1 MFEKKGEYFTNKDEN
16 FLKESDL
23 VIFWNEKPKK
33 LIKNYAVL
41 GGSDEHSKVDIPRAD
56 KDLALLLA
64 RLAYVFEIYDESLKE
79 TDEFEDFVDIL
90 KGVRVKIQIK
100 KHLTTLEEIS
110 GVLYLID
117 SSEKISIIIDEV
129 GEEEFEALMSFLVM
143 MGFFSDKIGIFSK
156 SDISYYDEFYFYE
169 R

>member
-1 MFEKKGEYFTNKDEN
+1 MFEKKGEFYTNKDDE
-16 FLKESDL
+16 FLKSSDL
-23 VIFWNEKPKK
+23 VIYWRAKPKR
-33 LIKNYAVL
+33 LIKNYVVI

-64 RLAYVFEIYDESLKE
+64 RLAYVFRVFDERLEDSE
-79 TDEFEDFVDIL
+79 EFEDFIDVL
-90 KGVRVKIQIK
+90 KGVRVKTQIK

-110 GVLYLID
+110 GVLYLMD
-117 SSEKISIIIDEV
+117 NSEKVSIIIDEID
-129 GEEEFEALMSFLVM
+129 EEEFEALMSFLVM

>member
-1 MFEKKGEYFTNKDEN
+1 MFEKRGEYFTNKNED

-64 RLAYVFEIYDESLKE
+64 RLAYVFEIYDEGLKDTE
-79 TDEFEDFVDIL
+79 EFEDFVDIL
-90 KGVRVKIQIK
+90 KGVRVKTQIK

-117 SSEKISIIIDEV
+117 SSDKVSIILGDV
-129 GEEEFEALMSFLVM
+129 EEEEIEAIL
-143 MGFFSDKIGIFSK
+143 GFVKMLGDKVGVFSK
-156 SDISYYDEFYFYE
+156 NDISGYDLEFYE
-169 R
+169 

>member
-1 MFEKKGEYFTNKDEN
+1 MFEKRGEYFTNKNED

-64 RLAYVFEIYDESLKE
+64 RLAYVFEIYDERLKDTE
-79 TDEFEDFVDIL
+79 EFEDFVDIL
-90 KGVRVKIQIK
+90 KGVRVKTQIK

-117 SSEKISIIIDEV
+117 SSDKVSIILGDV
-129 GEEEFEALMSFLVM
+129 EEEEIEAIL
-143 MGFFSDKIGIFSK
+143 GFVKMLGDKVGVFSK
-156 SDISYYDEFYFYE
+156 NDISGYDLEFYE
-169 R
+169 

>member
-1 MFEKKGEYFTNKDEN
+1 MFEKKGEFFTNKDEQ
-16 FLKESDL
+16 FLKESDF
-23 VIFWNEKPKK
+23 VIFWNETPKK

-41 GGSDEHSKVDIPRAD
+41 GGADEHSKVDIPRAD

-64 RLAYVFEIYDESLKE
+64 RLAYVFEIYDESLKD

-90 KGVRVKIQIK
+90 KGVRVKTQIK

-117 SSEKISIIIDEV
+117 ISEKVSIILGDVEDTEI
-129 GEEEFEALMSFLVM
+129 EAVMSFAKMLGGKV
-143 MGFFSDKIGIFSK
+143 GIFSK
-156 SDISYYDEFYFYE
+156 KDISGYEIGFYE
-169 R
+169 L

>member
-1 MFEKKGEYFTNKDEN
+1 MFVKKGEYFTNKDEN
-16 FLKESDL
+16 FLKESDF

-56 KDLALLLA
+56 KDLALLLS
-64 RLAYVFEIYDESLKE
+64 RLAYVFEIYDEELKE
-79 TDEFEDFVDIL
+79 SDEFEDFVDLL
-90 KGVRVKIQIK
+90 KGVRVKTQIK

-117 SSEKISIIIDEV
+117 SSEKVSIILGEVDDEEIESVISFMKMLGNKV
-129 GEEEFEALMSFLVM
+129 GL
-143 MGFFSDKIGIFSK
+143 FSK
-156 SDISYYDEFYFYE
+156 KDISEYDIEFYE
-169 R
+169 

>member
-100 KHLTTLEEIS
+100 KHLTTLELIS
-110 GVLYLID
+110 GDLYLID
-117 SSEKISIIIDEV
+117 SSEKVSIILGDIEDEEIEAV
-129 GEEEFEALMSFLVM
+129 ISFVKMLGEKV
-143 MGFFSDKIGIFSK
+143 GIFSK
-156 SDISYYDEFYFYE
+156 KDISEYEIEFYE
-169 R
+169 

>member
-1 MFEKKGEYFTNKDEN
+1 MFEKKGEYFTNKDEK
-16 FLKESDL
+16 FLNESDL

-41 GGSDEHSKVDIPRAD
+41 GGSDEYSKVDIPRAD

-64 RLAYVFEIYDESLKE
+64 RLAYVFEIYDENLKD

-90 KGVRVKIQIK
+90 KGVRVKTQIK

-117 SSEKISIIIDEV
+117 SSDKVSIILGDV
-129 GEEEFEALMSFLVM
+129 DEEEVEAVISFVKLL
-143 MGFFSDKIGIFSK
+143 GDKVGIFSK
-156 SDISYYDEFYFYE
+156 NDISEYDLEFYE
-169 R
+169 

>member
-1 MFEKKGEYFTNKDEN
+1 
-16 FLKESDL
+16 

-41 GGSDEHSKVDIPRAD
+41 GGSDEYSKVDIPRAD

-64 RLAYVFEIYDESLKE
+64 RLAYVFEIYDENLKD

-90 KGVRVKIQIK
+90 KGVRVKTQIK

-117 SSEKISIIIDEV
+117 SSDKVSIILGDV
-129 GEEEFEALMSFLVM
+129 DEEEIEAVISFVKML
-143 MGFFSDKIGIFSK
+143 GDKVGIFSK
-156 SDISYYDEFYFYE
+156 NDISEYDLEFYE
-169 R
+169 

>member
-1 MFEKKGEYFTNKDEN
+1 MFVKKGEYFTNKDEN
-16 FLKESDL
+16 FLKESDF

-56 KDLALLLA
+56 KDLALLLS
-64 RLAYVFEIYDESLKE
+64 RLAYVFEIYDEELKE
-79 TDEFEDFVDIL
+79 CDEFEDFVDLL
-90 KGVRVKIQIK
+90 KGVRVKTQIK

-117 SSEKISIIIDEV
+117 SSEKVSIILGEVDDEEIESVISFIKMLGNKV
-129 GEEEFEALMSFLVM
+129 GL
-143 MGFFSDKIGIFSK
+143 FSK
-156 SDISYYDEFYFYE
+156 KDISEYDIEFYE
-169 R
+169 

>member
-1 MFEKKGEYFTNKDEN
+1 MFVKKGEYFTNKDEG
-16 FLKESDL
+16 FLNESDL

-41 GGSDEHSKVDIPRAD
+41 GGSDEYSKVDIPRAD

-64 RLAYVFEIYDESLKE
+64 RLAYVFEIYDENLKD

-90 KGVRVKIQIK
+90 KGVRVKTQIK

-117 SSEKISIIIDEV
+117 TSNKVSIILGDV
-129 GEEEFEALMSFLVM
+129 EEEEIEAVISFVKML
-143 MGFFSDKIGIFSK
+143 GDKVGIFSK
-156 SDISYYDEFYFYE
+156 NDLSEYDLEFYE
-169 R
+169 

>member
-1 MFEKKGEYFTNKDEN
+1 MFVKKGEYFTNKDEN
-16 FLKESDL
+16 FLKESDF

-56 KDLALLLA
+56 KDLALLLS
-64 RLAYVFEIYDESLKE
+64 RLAYVFEIYDEELKE
-79 TDEFEDFVDIL
+79 SDEFEDFVDLL
-90 KGVRVKIQIK
+90 KGVRVKTQIK

-117 SSEKISIIIDEV
+117 SSEKVSIILGEVDDEEIESVISFIKMLGNKV
-129 GEEEFEALMSFLVM
+129 GL
-143 MGFFSDKIGIFSK
+143 FSK
-156 SDISYYDEFYFYE
+156 KDISEYDIEFYE
-169 R
+169 

>member
-1 MFEKKGEYFTNKDEN
+1 MFEKKGEFFTNKDEN
-16 FLKESDL
+16 FLKESDF

-41 GGSDEHSKVDIPRAD
+41 GGTDEHSKVDIPRAD

-64 RLAYVFEIYDESLKE
+64 RLAYVFEIYDEELKD
-79 TDEFEDFVDIL
+79 TDEFEDYVDIL
-90 KGVRVKIQIK
+90 KGVRVKTQIK

-117 SSEKISIIIDEV
+117 SSDKVSIILGDVEDEEIEAILGFVKMLGDKV
-129 GEEEFEALMSFLVM
+129 GV
-143 MGFFSDKIGIFSK
+143 FSK
-156 SDISYYDEFYFYE
+156 NDISGYEIDFYE
-169 R
+169 